1 MLCKVNPVKFQNSK
15 YIPVTKHPKVY
26 MLRIYEQKEKHLIA
40 QMPANQSKM
49 AYDRW
54 TEEQA
59 GFLRLN

>member
-1 MLCKVNPVKFQNSK
+1 MLCKVNPVKFQNLK
-15 YIPVTKHPKVY
+15 YIPVTKCPRVN
-26 MLRIYEQKEKHLIA
+26 MLRIYGQKEKHLIA

-59 GFLRLN
+59 GIFKT